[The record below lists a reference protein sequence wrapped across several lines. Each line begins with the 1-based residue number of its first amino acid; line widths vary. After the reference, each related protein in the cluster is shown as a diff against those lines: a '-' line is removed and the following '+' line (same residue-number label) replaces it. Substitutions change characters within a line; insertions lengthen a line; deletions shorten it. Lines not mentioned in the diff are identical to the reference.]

1 VTHSLKLVGYSLGLA
16 VTAILTTGI
25 LAPGAAAQASSEGQ
39 VSFKEDVFPI
49 LQRRCVECHQPGGA
63 GYEKSGFDMTSY
75 EGLMKGTKYG
85 PMIIPGNVIES
96 NLLAMINRKT
106 SPKLWM
112 PHGKKQLSRCDRQ
125 AIRSWVAQGALNN

>member
-1 VTHSLKLVGYSLGLA
+1 MIHSLKLVGRFLGLA
-16 VTAILTTGI
+16 VTAILVIGI
-25 LAPGAAAQASSEGQ
+25 LAPGAAAQ

-49 LQRRCVECHQPGGA
+49 LQQRCVECHQPGGV
-63 GYEKSGFDMTSY
+63 GYEKSGLDMTTY

-96 NLLAMINRKT
+96 NLLAMIDRKT

-112 PHGKKQLSRCDRQ
+112 PHGKKQLSRCQRQ
-125 AIRSWVAQGALNN
+125 DIRSWVAQGALNN